1 MHRKHLFKWFA
12 TTSLVIG
19 VIAICTPK
27 GYTQMQ
33 SNTITF
39 DNRFEEPALVKLVG
53 PTCLSIEVPS
63 GQSRTV
69 NASAGE
75 YYNLVRYGSDS
86 AHYSYVK
93 GDTFTVKETTTE
105 YSVVTIA
112 LHKVAG
118 GNYPT
123 HPTTSAEFN
132 QVIPS
137 KGAPSKTEN
146 KTEYALH
153 FVPQGNSTDTTQVG
167 DSVTVPQQAIKCN
180 KNGLSFFKQK
190 RFQEAEEAFQKA
202 IQIAPN
208 YAEAH
213 NYLGMVYADQKRFQE
228 AEEAFQ
234 KAIQIAPNYAEA
246 HNYLGMVY
254 ANTEKCEKAIEE
266 YKKAVRIKPDYADA
280 YSNLAA
286 AYINLKLY
294 YEAVDACHKA
304 LQGNEENEKAKLLK
318 AMACLMWG
326 RSINANSQF
335 ADSSK
340 YLMELGLL
348 EYHKHKVSSNPND
361 SYAHYFL
368 GTSYITLGNYQEAVD
383 ELEKAINLDP
393 NKGRY
398 SLAYFFLGMAYVYL
412 GDRNSALQALNKENN
427 HIMASILK
435 EMIEGMKK

>member
-180 KNGLSFFKQK
+180 KNGLSFFK
-190 RFQEAEEAFQKA
+190 
-202 IQIAPN
+202 
-208 YAEAH
+208 
-213 NYLGMVYADQKRFQE
+213 QKRFQE

>member
-213 NYLGMVYADQKRFQE
+213 NYLGMVYA
-228 AEEAFQ
+228 
-234 KAIQIAPNYAEA
+234 
-246 HNYLGMVY
+246 
-254 ANTEKCEKAIEE
+254 NTEKCEKAIEE

-294 YEAVDACHKA
+294 YEEVDACHKA

-383 ELEKAINLDP
+383 ELEKAITLDP